1 MVTPGAATGPDN
13 VPASANRAVL
23 SVGASSSSGDK
34 SYLLWFLTAPGVGKE
49 NSASVW
55 LKSHDGTP
63 YFVRF
68 NFSGI
73 TLGGFPDLEV
83 PIEVTASWQKFDIR
97 MTTPTD
103 ANLINA
109 WIAVEGGIT
118 PGGFADIDIYGEQQ
132 VFDRGPFTTI
142 GVLGLPN
149 ERAADRIT
157 AI

>member
-1 MVTPGAATGPDN
+1 
-13 VPASANRAVL
+13 
-23 SVGASSSSGDK
+23 
-34 SYLLWFLTAPGVGKE
+34 
-49 NSASVW
+49 
-55 LKSHDGTP
+55 
-63 YFVRF
+63 
-68 NFSGI
+68 
-73 TLGGFPDLEV
+73 
-83 PIEVTASWQKFDIR
+83 